1 MEYVP
6 HHTVFGLSSTSFL
19 PSHNADAFF
28 TSLRDNTTGNAKAI
42 GPQDTTEIM
51 SMHNDQTFSMLLR
64 FLKETK
70 KESYFTGLEDSNLAT
85 HGFCGSK
92 I

>member
-6 HHTVFGLSSTSFL
+6 PSYWLWLIFHIIP
-19 PSHNADAFF
+19 PSHDADAFF

-42 GPQDTTEIM
+42 GPQDTIEAM
-51 SMHNDQTFSMLLR
+51 SIRNDQTFPMLLR

-70 KESYFTGLEDSNLAT
+70 KESYFTGLQDNNPAAHRS
-85 HGFCGSK
+85 CGSK
-92 I
+92 M